1 MLQGHPIAPFN
12 PHPVPL
18 AEAGGGKP
26 ILHGLSLPGQGVNYS
41 FEELWLR
48 TLAKR
53 LVDFFNID

>member
-1 MLQGHPIAPFN
+1 MKTVSARQNRGFQTGN
-12 PHPVPL
+12 
-18 AEAGGGKP
+18 
-26 ILHGLSLPGQGVNYS
+26 LPQIPERCREEGINHS